1 VGHLYAQDRLLG
13 ERQATG
19 QERPFLTR
27 TIQAKCKAF
36 ETKMDVEEQVATLT
50 LG

>member
-19 QERPFLTR
+19 QEWQFLTR
-27 TIQAKCKAF
+27 TMQAKCKAF
-36 ETKMDVEEQVATLT
+36 GTTLEVEEKAGTISVK
-50 LG
+50 

>member
-1 VGHLYAQDRLLG
+1 VEHLYAQDRLLG

-19 QERPFLTR
+19 QEWPFLNR
-27 TIQAKCKAF
+27 TMQAKCKAF
-36 ETKMDVEEQVATLT
+36 GTKMDVEGQVATVT